1 MASSP
6 MPLQAGTAA
15 LPRLVHF
22 TRPDP
27 PKMPNAGQ
35 FPVLVWEVAL
45 RSWLRY
51 FPRREG
57 FRHRVWRDHNLTD
70 CMQKEFPEFLKD
82 FLALPGGIER
92 SDIGRYCVLHQQG
105 GIYADLDYEARA
117 NFYQEIP
124 SDLVSLVECR
134 SKDPGLLVEN
144 SLMASPAAHPFWR
157 LAIRSCF
164 EASGQHRWDDAHGG
178 TGPRLLSALYA
189 EEQVAQMVHVLPCQD
204 FQRGIQA
211 LRPHLRRRPKR
222 HPLEHHLTHRL
233 CGRLFARRSLLL
245 CAPGSRQ
252 PAALWGCRARGRS
265 AERAGAPGTAPG
277 ARGPMEPDGSAFGR
291 AERLLREAVA
301 LRPNASDLRYLLGSA
316 MHSQGRV
323 ADAIFQYCCAMI
335 YDPDIQIEQRP
346 AAFAEL
352 KPELT
357 MGRAAAVRFGAGELS
372 WADPRSVPLRSWAAG
387 HVTAMASADG
397 AWALWQVAPDAGV
410 VASASLVGGS
420 LSRLLATLG
429 GAGGSMALGAASAAT
444 GALAAKA
451 FSERTEQQAV
461 ELRLLEVKRHAPQSC
476 PISLEPLSAARQM
489 LEAVEWCLAKEER
502 RAHSFPLSAL
512 CLSREGAKKLPA
524 EKKATEKEYRKHL
537 NKLRNFVP
545 VPKQSKAK
553 PLKGKLKEAQG
564 GIAGMTVPG
573 SSEAYE
579 RLFNPQWGTV
589 RSKQGIC
596 AALAYLVTQFL
607 QLKQMPTGN
616 LQDGARYS
624 LRLAVSSLAR
634 HHAFDEVDEA
644 PQALQATRLLRPSL
658 ASAELDEI
666 DEEEQKRW
674 KTQPDQ
680 EQEFRSVAVA
690 LLCLLDAALS
700 WRPSDPLGWLGQA
713 EDAEGA
719 VLAREKGVCSFPCF
733 AGKVRK
739 SMKRA
744 SGGCQLSWRR
754 FEVHLDAMRSRGLPE
769 PWPWIWVINEEG
781 SMLVRNRTKVALR
794 VELHRPKVE
803 VSPFAD
809 LPLLKPMMQWFYGQ
823 EKPLIV
829 AEVKPG
835 IEWALRPKGKEGKDF
850 RVKLLTKAGVVVCT
864 RHLRRGQSFDFE
876 VPVPP
881 PPAQLR
887 AAALASNRPTSES
900 TMQQR
905 LKATDAA
912 VKAFGGE
919 MEEDRGSVASTAAPS
934 SRFSLTSTTSSR
946 APGVPAVPRSAREEM
961 QAKLE
966 ERRRKV
972 EGLPPVFSAD
982 EAPSPSDEPKPAE
995 PAPPLLAA
1003 VPTVK
1008 SEPEAGGRS
1017 LLTSVEGFRLCL
1029 CPRCLHSMPV
1039 RHRRPR
1045 AKIYTG
1051 GVRCDHCKTELM
1063 GELDGEKEN
1072 EEAEAQEGFCHC
1084 SRCWFDLCRPCAY
1097 KEMREAMKSKKV
1109 VRRSGMSHGIQVGE
1123 VGATKAVR
1131 KAQKGASPFPGFG
1144 RPNAQEVRQLHT
1156 VLARH
1161 FGKRRAGR
1169 RRREI
1174 LDTVVGTIL
1183 SQNTTNTNSHRAF
1196 AQLKQRFPSWDA
1208 VRVAKPLHVQKAI
1221 RCGGLAPKKTKWIK
1235 SILKTLHKERGQTSM
1250 EFLRKLDKDS
1260 VHAEL
1265 ERFAGVG
1272 KKTSA
1277 IINLFDCNNPDMA
1290 VDTHVFRYAVQLGW
1304 APTEKQRKRKGASK
1318 PWPAVTRDT
1327 VYAHL
1332 DATFPDDLKYSMHLI
1347 LTDTEGGLP
1356 VVCGARNRLRFDGKS
1371 VTVDGKALRDVVK
1384 ANF

>member
-157 LAIRSCF
+157 LAIRRCF

-233 CGRLFARRSLLL
+233 CGRHFARRSLLL

-357 MGRAAAVRFGAGELS
+357 RLRWAGQLLSGADLFGAGELS
-372 WADPRSVPLRSWAAG
+372 WADPRSVPLRSRATPL
-387 HVTAMASADG
+387 VTHEE
-397 AWALWQVAPDAGV
+397 L
-410 VASASLVGGS
+410 GS
-420 LSRLLATLG
+420 RAC

-607 QLKQMPTGN
+607 ELKQLPTGN

-690 LLCLLDAALS
+690 LICLLDAALS
-700 WRPSDPLGWLGQA
+700 WRPSDPLGWMGQA

-887 AAALASNRPTSES
+887 AAALASNRHTSES

-934 SRFSLTSTTSSR
+934 SRFSLTSTTSFR

-972 EGLPPVFSAD
+972 EGL
-982 EAPSPSDEPKPAE
+982 
-995 PAPPLLAA
+995 
-1003 VPTVK
+1003 
-1008 SEPEAGGRS
+1008 S

-1029 CPRCLHSMPV
+1029 CPRPV

-1097 KEMREAMKSKKV
+1097 KEMREVWWGEAMKSKKV
-1109 VRRSGMSHGIQVGE
+1109 VRRSGMSHGIKVGE

-1250 EFLRKLDKDS
+1250 EFLRKLDK
-1260 VHAEL
+1260 
-1265 ERFAGVG
+1265 
-1272 KKTSA
+1272 
-1277 IINLFDCNNPDMA
+1277 
-1290 VDTHVFRYAVQLGW
+1290 
-1304 APTEKQRKRKGASK
+1304 
-1318 PWPAVTRDT
+1318 
-1327 VYAHL
+1327 
-1332 DATFPDDLKYSMHLI
+1332 
-1347 LTDTEGGLP
+1347 
-1356 VVCGARNRLRFDGKS
+1356 
-1371 VTVDGKALRDVVK
+1371 
-1384 ANF
+1384 